1 MSIMS
6 DLQAIADAIRCKTGK
21 TDSMTLSEMA
31 GEIAQISGGGGSEMT
46 LYEGVQAVL
55 RFETTKE
62 QITINEDGL
71 YIGTAVTE
79 VE

>member
-31 GEIAQISGGGGSEMT
+31 GEIAQISGGSEMT

-62 QITINEDGL
+62 QIIINEDGL

>member
-21 TDSMTLSEMA
+21 TDSMTLSEMS
-31 GEIAQISGGGGSEMT
+31 GEIAQISGGGSEMA
-46 LYEGVQAVL
+46 LYEGIQAVL

>member
-31 GEIAQISGGGGSEMT
+31 GEIAQISGG
-46 LYEGVQAVL
+46 VA
-55 RFETTKE
+55 K
-62 QITINEDGL
+62 
-71 YIGTAVTE
+71 
-79 VE
+79 

>member
-1 MSIMS
+1 
-6 DLQAIADAIRCKTGK
+6 
-21 TDSMTLSEMA
+21 MA
-31 GEIAQISGGGGSEMT
+31 P
-46 LYEGVQAVL
+46 YEGVQAVL

-62 QITINEDGL
+62 QIAINEDGL

>member
-31 GEIAQISGGGGSEMT
+31 GEIAQISGGVAKWHYMRA
-46 LYEGVQAVL
+46 Y
-55 RFETTKE
+55 RRC
-62 QITINEDGL
+62 
-71 YIGTAVTE
+71 
-79 VE
+79 

>member
-31 GEIAQISGGGGSEMT
+31 GEIAQISGGGSEMT

>member
-1 MSIMS
+1 MSILD
-6 DLQAIADAIRCKTGK
+6 DLRSVADAIRSKTGK

-31 GEIAQISGGGGSEMT
+31 GEIAQISGGSEMAP
-46 LYEGVQAVL
+46 YEGVQAVL
-55 RFETTKE
+55 RFETTQE

>member
-1 MSIMS
+1 MSILD
-6 DLQAIADAIRCKTGK
+6 DLRSVADAIRCKTGK

-31 GEIAQISGGGGSEMT
+31 GEIAQISGGSKMAP
-46 LYEGVQAVL
+46 YEGVQAVL